1 MAEEGFPAP
10 ERRRNEGFSGD
21 KAAVS
26 RFAGVTAYLRGAE
39 GRQTMPMKRPIMMLA
54 TAAML
59 LPLAACYDDGGP
71 RGYGPPPPPPPPP
84 GGYYDNRNAPPPPP
98 PPGGYY
104 ADGRAPRGD
113 YYDRDAPPPP
123 PGYDPARDYHDQPG
137 GERPLTRDDRVYR
150 GHDGR
155 YYCKRSD
162 GTTGTVVGAI
172 AGGALGAILGGGGA
186 LGTLLGAGG
195 GALLGHSVDQG
206 QVHCR

>member
-1 MAEEGFPAP
+1 MPTITARGL
-10 ERRRNEGFSGD
+10 RRPLL
-21 KAAVS
+21 
-26 RFAGVTAYLRGAE
+26 T
-39 GRQTMPMKRPIMMLA
+39 IA

-59 LPLAACYDDGGP
+59 LPLAACYDDGP
-71 RGYGPPPPPPPPP
+71 QGYGPPPPPPPPHGQGYYQDGP
-84 GGYYDNRNAPPPPP
+84 PPQQGGYYDNRNAPPPPP
-98 PPGGYY
+98 QGGYY
-104 ADGRAPRGD
+104 GGNRAPHGD

-123 PGYDPARDYHDQPG
+123 QGYDPARDYREQPG

>member
-1 MAEEGFPAP
+1 
-10 ERRRNEGFSGD
+10 
-21 KAAVS
+21 
-26 RFAGVTAYLRGAE
+26 
-39 GRQTMPMKRPIMMLA
+39 MKRPMLMMA

-59 LPLAACYDDGGP
+59 LSLAACYDDGP
-71 RGYGPPPPPPPPP
+71 RGYGPPPPPPPGGPGYYQGGPP
-84 GGYYDNRNAPPPPP
+84 PQGGYYDNRNAPP
-98 PPGGYY
+98 GGY
-104 ADGRAPRGD
+104 DQGRPPHGD

-123 PGYDPARDYHDQPG
+123 PGYDPARDYRDEPN

>member
-1 MAEEGFPAP
+1 
-10 ERRRNEGFSGD
+10 
-21 KAAVS
+21 
-26 RFAGVTAYLRGAE
+26 
-39 GRQTMPMKRPIMMLA
+39 MPIKRPILAIA
-54 TAAML
+54 TAALL
-59 LPLAACYDDGGP
+59 LPLTACYDDGP
-71 RGYGPPPPPPPPP
+71 QGYGPPPPPPPRDNGYYRPAPPPPPP
-84 GGYYDNRNAPPPPP
+84 GGYYDNRNAPPPP
-98 PPGGYY
+98 GG
-104 ADGRAPRGD
+104 

-123 PGYDPARDYHDQPG
+123 PGYDPARDYRDRPG
-137 GERPLTRDDRVYR
+137 PERPLTRDDRVYR

>member
-1 MAEEGFPAP
+1 M
-10 ERRRNEGFSGD
+10 
-21 KAAVS
+21 
-26 RFAGVTAYLRGAE
+26 
-39 GRQTMPMKRPIMMLA
+39 MPMKRPMLMMA

-59 LPLAACYDDGGP
+59 LPLAACYDDGP
-71 RGYGPPPPPPPPP
+71 RGYGPPPPPPPGGPGYYQGGPP
-84 GGYYDNRNAPPPPP
+84 PQGGYYDNRNAPP
-98 PPGGYY
+98 GGYDQ
-104 ADGRAPRGD
+104 ARPPHGD

-123 PGYDPARDYHDQPG
+123 PGYDPARDYRDEPN

>member
-1 MAEEGFPAP
+1 MP
-10 ERRRNEGFSGD
+10 
-21 KAAVS
+21 
-26 RFAGVTAYLRGAE
+26 
-39 GRQTMPMKRPIMMLA
+39 TMPTRALRRPLLTIA

-59 LPLAACYDDGGP
+59 LPLAACYDDGP
-71 RGYGPPPPPPPPP
+71 RGYGPPPPPPP
-84 GGYYDNRNAPPPPP
+84 GGYYDDRGAPPPPP
-98 PPGGYY
+98 PQGGYY
-104 ADGRAPRGD
+104 GGNQPPRGD

-123 PGYDPARDYHDQPG
+123 PGYDPARDYHPQNG

-162 GTTGTVVGAI
+162 GTTGTVVGAV
-172 AGGALGAILGGGGA
+172 AGGVLGAILGGGGA

-195 GALLGHSVDQG
+195 GALVGHSVDQG